1 MSKRKRN
8 KQVRSS
14 LWLYGTH
21 AVLAALKQDPK
32 HVDAVWVCA
41 DRADTR
47 IAEALELARA
57 ARVKLQRVPRT
68 RLDELAWTHRHQGIV
83 ARTRVSRRRDE
94 RDLEA
99 FIAQLSETPLL
110 LILDGVQDPHN
121 LGACL
126 RCADGAGVHAVI
138 VPRDRAVSVT
148 PSVRRA
154 ACGAA
159 ESVPL
164 FQVTNLSRVLRQL
177 KHAGI
182 WLVGASHCAEGGLFK
197 ADLSGPL
204 AIVVGGEE
212 KGLRRLI
219 REHCD
224 MLVSIPM
231 CGSVPS
237 LNVSVA
243 AAVFLYEALRQRRT
257 GRASSAERDV

>member
-1 MSKRKRN
+1 MKEDIICG
-8 KQVRSS
+8 
-14 LWLYGTH
+14 LH
-21 AVLAALKQDPK
+21 AVLAALKQDPG
-32 HVDAVWVCA
+32 HVDAIWLRA
-41 DRADTR
+41 DRVDTR
-47 IAEALELARA
+47 VTEALELARA
-57 ARVKLQRVPRT
+57 TRVKLQRVPRA
-68 RLDELAWTHRHQGIV
+68 RLDELAGTHRHQGIV
-83 ARTRVSRRRDE
+83 ARTRITRRRDE

-99 FIAQLSETPLL
+99 FIAQLSGTPLF

-126 RCADGAGVHAVI
+126 RCADGAGAHAVI

-148 PSVRRA
+148 PTVRRA

-177 KHAGI
+177 KRAGI
-182 WLVGASHCAEGGLFK
+182 WLLGASHGAGGGLFE

-204 AIVVGGEE
+204 AVVVGGEE

-224 MLVSIPM
+224 ALVSIPM
-231 CGSVPS
+231 CGGVPS

-243 AAVFLYEALRQRRT
+243 AAVLLYEALRQRRI
-257 GRASSAERDV
+257 GRASSEQ